1 MLERAAAAPWQR
13 YPEFVPTGLVERL
26 AAHYGWIPDGVVAG
40 NGSNEL
46 IQATLAVVLA
56 SGDAVVA
63 PSPTFSLYR
72 LLTGVLGG
80 RYVPVPL
87 GQQFE
92 FDVDR
97 IVETAV
103 RERARV
109 VVLNSP
115 NNPTGSALAEGAVER
130 ILAETGALVVCDEA
144 YQDFGGPTAIPL
156 LRRTSRVV
164 VLRTFSKA
172 MGMAGL
178 RFGLALAHPAVAGEL
193 AKGKLPY
200 NVNLI
205 TLAAAEVALD
215 HAAAARRADPGDRR
229 DPRPIPSSPRRDP
242 GDRRFPHRGQLR
254 ADPLPGASR
263 GGGVP
268 PAARGARHPGARR
281 LRLRRAGGV
290 PADLDRH
297 GGGHG
302 RGARRVVADPRPGGA
317 VSERVAEIRRTTKET
332 DLFVRVGLDG
342 RGEARVKT
350 GIGFFDHMLEA
361 LARHGL
367 LDLTVEA
374 QGDLHVDGHH
384 TVEDTGIALGTAIAR
399 ALGDR
404 AGIRRYGDALVPLDD
419 ALVRAVVDVSGR
431 PYIHYDIEIP
441 KWQML
446 GDYDVFLTPEFFR
459 ALVLN
464 AGLTAHLDLV
474 RGDNPHHIVEATFK
488 AFARALDAATSL
500 DPRVAGVPSTKGAL

>member
-1 MLERAAAAPWQR
+1 
-13 YPEFVPTGLVERL
+13 
-26 AAHYGWIPDGVVAG
+26 
-40 NGSNEL
+40 
-46 IQATLAVVLA
+46 
-56 SGDAVVA
+56 
-63 PSPTFSLYR
+63 
-72 LLTGVLGG
+72 
-80 RYVPVPL
+80 
-87 GQQFE
+87 
-92 FDVDR
+92 
-97 IVETAV
+97 
-103 RERARV
+103 
-109 VVLNSP
+109 
-115 NNPTGSALAEGAVER
+115 
-130 ILAETGALVVCDEA
+130 
-144 YQDFGGPTAIPL
+144 
-156 LRRTSRVV
+156 
-164 VLRTFSKA
+164 
-172 MGMAGL
+172 
-178 RFGLALAHPAVAGEL
+178 
-193 AKGKLPY
+193 
-200 NVNLI
+200 
-205 TLAAAEVALD
+205 
-215 HAAAARRADPGDRR
+215 
-229 DPRPIPSSPRRDP
+229 
-242 GDRRFPHRGQLR
+242 
-254 ADPLPGASR
+254 
-263 GGGVP
+263 
-268 PAARGARHPGARR
+268 
-281 LRLRRAGGV
+281 
-290 PADLDRH
+290 
-297 GGGHG
+297 
-302 RGARRVVADPRPGGA
+302 

-350 GIGFFDHMLEA
+350 GLGFFDHMLEA

-431 PYIHYDIEIP
+431 PYIHYDIEIA